1 MRWELISVG
10 FGEALKEVE
19 EKINE
24 EITLLHTMYCY
35 TIYININQNMKS
47 FANEILSL
55 ICCKMCT
62 TFLIVFFFSCLVF
75 FSFSFG
81 WLKLRIR
88 SMIAE
93 SYYCSPLEVMW
104 KKNEILLS
112 EEEIIKHTH
121 THTDIYIQM
130 ENIIILVIIQL
141 HMNF

>member
-1 MRWELISVG
+1 MRADFCWIWRSARRSGGRNKRRNYNTTYYV
-10 FGEALKEVE
+10 
-19 EKINE
+19 
-24 EITLLHTMYCY
+24 LLH

-55 ICCKMCT
+55 IWCELCT
-62 TFLIVFFFSCLVF
+62 TFLIVFPFL
-75 FSFSFG
+75 FSFHLLFVPM
-81 WLKLRIR
+81 IEIEFR